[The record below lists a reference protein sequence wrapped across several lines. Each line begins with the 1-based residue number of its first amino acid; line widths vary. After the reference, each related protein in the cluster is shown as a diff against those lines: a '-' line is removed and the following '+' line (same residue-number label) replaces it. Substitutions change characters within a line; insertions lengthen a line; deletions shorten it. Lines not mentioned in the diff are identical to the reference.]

1 MKRQKLD
8 PISQEDQIAEAVN
21 SRIVNRGSQTETL
34 SVRLFIRMTQ
44 SDFNALKNYAD
55 SQNRKVSDAAR
66 VILTQFLKA
75 NQEEEPSE

>member
-75 NQEEEPSE
+75 NQEEEQSE